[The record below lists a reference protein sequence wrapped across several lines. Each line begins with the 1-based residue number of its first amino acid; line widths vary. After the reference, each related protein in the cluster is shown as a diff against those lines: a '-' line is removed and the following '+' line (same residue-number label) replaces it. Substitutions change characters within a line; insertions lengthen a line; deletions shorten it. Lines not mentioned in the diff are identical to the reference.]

1 MPIAWLMHGLFSDL
15 SRRKAKERE
24 RERERQ
30 KDLERERARQLKADL
45 EASESDDDLEP
56 WARRTYR
63 TSRRA
68 EERRRKRR
76 EEDLHDAEDREREE
90 KEIETKR
97 RKQAEDESADEG
109 EIQEQDVVGTMSAA
123 QEGSLQTEE
132 GMEGPSM
139 GQSASP
145 EVDPNDPIYQA
156 MVAAALSAP
165 QRPSPILQHVDGLS
179 PPTVTTTPPHP
190 YPLAH
195 QATPPMQTNA
205 LAAVFGDDD
214 EEEQPE
220 RQLRPIQ
227 YTEEEAWVAKGNG
240 SVDDPKLAMKRL
252 MDSIPTSKDGVFS
265 YPIKWDAYESATLG
279 PNISRWVSK
288 KIQELLGVE
297 ETTLVNFIMGKLD
310 EHFTPFNMMEELG
323 MVLDDEAET
332 FVLKLYRMVIYET
345 EKSALGF

>member
-1 MPIAWLMHGLFSDL
+1 M

-30 KDLERERARQLKADL
+30 KDLERERARQVKADL
-45 EASESDDDLEP
+45 EASESDDDKEP
-56 WARRTYR
+56 WERRTYR

-68 EERRRKRR
+68 EERRRKQR
-76 EEDLHDAEDREREE
+76 EEEILDAEDRERERRE
-90 KEIETKR
+90 LETKR
-97 RKQAEDESADEG
+97 RRQLEEESADEG
-109 EIQEQDVVGTMSAA
+109 EIEDRDAVCTASLEQEPDLEAD
-123 QEGSLQTEE
+123 EGNE
-132 GMEGPSM
+132 GDRM

-165 QRPSPILQHVDGLS
+165 QRPSPILQPAENFS
-179 PPTVTTTPPHP
+179 PPTTTATPPHP
-190 YPLAH
+190 YSVAH
-195 QATPPMQTNA
+195 QTAPSVQTSA
-205 LAAVFGDDD
+205 LAGVFGDDD

-227 YTEEEAWVAKGNG
+227 YTEEEAWAAKVNC

-265 YPIKWDAYESATLG
+265 YPIKWDAYEPATLG

-297 ETTLVNFIMGKLD
+297 EPTLVNFIMGKLG